1 MRRNF
6 VCLLAQHLP
15 DVARVNRNDRQNV
28 DIDHRQR
35 DYPRGVWVCL
45 PRCGRMA
52 LATDYST
59 AIHKLKTSSI
69 SSSVL

>member
-6 VCLLAQHLP
+6 VCLLAQNLS
-15 DVARVNRNDRQNV
+15 DVAKVNRNV

-45 PRCGRMA
+45 PRCGRLA
-52 LATDYST
+52 LATDYSD
-59 AIHKLKTSSI
+59 TSGNE
-69 SSSVL
+69 